1 MARACCASLPRQ
13 SLSADR
19 EEIDLDSVSSQTF
32 IICGVGRS
40 LCSLPLASVVE
51 TFRPLPV
58 EAMAGAPAFVLGL
71 AIVRGVPMPVVDLA
85 RLVNG
90 ERGHPHRFLVVKT
103 DERHVALAVDSV
115 VGIRAVV
122 ESRMQ
127 SLPPLLRDADTALVR
142 AIGTLDSAL
151 FMVLQASR
159 IVPQGFLD
167 EVARR
172 LAS

>member
-1 MARACCASLPRQ
+1 MD
-13 SLSADR
+13 SAA
-19 EEIDLDSVSSQTF
+19 SQTF

-51 TFRPLPV
+51 TFRPLPI
-58 EAMAGAPAFVLGL
+58 EPMTGAPAFVLGL
-71 AIVRGVPMPVVDLA
+71 AIVRGAPMPVVDLG

-90 ERGHPHRFLVVKT
+90 ESGTPNRFVVVKT

-115 VGIRAVV
+115 VGIRVV
-122 ESRMQ
+122 ADTRMQ
-127 SLPPLLRDADTALVR
+127 SLPPLLRDADTSVVR

-151 FMVLQASR
+151 FIVLQASR

-167 EVARR
+167 EVSRR